1 MATVSSPTATKTGL
15 SPGQTYQFRV
25 KAINKYGSAYP
36 SLTLVVL
43 ATQTPATPAAPLMTL
58 DATTISVTF
67 SLPNS
72 YNTPITLMSIQFQ
85 TSIPGEFLE
94 LVSYCNGSDSSI
106 LTKLKCSLP
115 MSSLRLE
122 PFNLMANTTVY
133 ARIMAANVRGWSQ
146 PSPLNAVGPII
157 QGPPVMMSPPV
168 RGASTSNKQ
177 VEVNWETVNFPMNG
191 GSSITSY
198 VVYWDQGTNAW
209 VELIGETSKY
219 TLTSYTIYTNVIAGL
234 TY

>member
-1 MATVSSPTATKTGL
+1 
-15 SPGQTYQFRV
+15 
-25 KAINKYGSAYP
+25 
-36 SLTLVVL
+36 
-43 ATQTPATPAAPLMTL
+43 
-58 DATTISVTF
+58 
-67 SLPNS
+67 
-72 YNTPITLMSIQFQ
+72 
-85 TSIPGEFLE
+85 
-94 LVSYCNGSDSSI
+94 
-106 LTKLKCSLP
+106 

-234 TY
+234 TYKFKVKATNIWGSSEFSADMIIVAAMPPTQMLSPLTSLDSYTGGVMVNWTMPSPNGSPIVAYYVQVKTANGEWSTYSPGCDGTNS